1 MRLLVSSLAFALIAS
16 SAMAQVAP
24 QGIQP
29 QIQPSNTWA
38 PAPAPQPAAAPAPS
52 DPLVQSGASSP
63 PVGPSS
69 SPAPRGIQPGKSLGL
84 EQTAWQD
91 PTKHMSKRQS
101 RPGFIRYQWRP
112 DDIMQINVREGLVS
126 VVKFPSNEDIV
137 QVISSDPATF
147 EAMIS
152 PNKRSFLIR
161 SVYAGVDGNVIAYG
175 SSGNVYNFYI
185 RSLVFNANLLP
196 DATVEIAVGGMA
208 ATTGE
213 TVTSQVEAIS
223 GSTGST
229 GSAAGYKGVFTPA
242 ADRAVAHF
250 QAGGREYARGA
261 PIDPANMRANIT
273 IKAPTPSDAA
283 IAPVRA
289 WHDGKFTYLDFGPNA
304 SSMVQ
309 WPVAALV
316 IQGVESP
323 VGTRVTGKDRSMMV
337 VEAVGNIVLRNG
349 QYMVCLFA
357 HFENND
363 ARYSVNP
370 TLETANTQVNNGIPV
385 RAPAGA
391 LSYDERAKVERDR
404 LAAEEKTR
412 LAQERRLLAEAVTR
426 SKQAEVDAK
435 KAEAAAKLVREQ
447 EAKEAQRRAAAA
459 EAERRRIE
467 ANTPPP
473 PPGALSATV
482 GPIAVEDGKALLAA
496 LEAKHGRQVKGLA
509 VQWQSD
515 RGLPLSAGTA
525 KGRVYLVVDGLS
537 GPISTDLCS
546 AARARS
552 AGCSAVR

>member
-1 MRLLVSSLAFALIAS
+1 MRLLVSSLAIALFAVTAS
-16 SAMAQVAP
+16 AQVAP
-24 QGIQP
+24 QGVQP

-38 PAPAPQPAAAPAPS
+38 PAPAPSPAAAPAPS
-52 DPLVQSGASSP
+52 DPLVQSGGASTASS
-63 PVGPSS
+63 SS
-69 SPAPRGIQPGKSLGL
+69 SPAVPRGIQPGKSLGL

-223 GSTGST
+223 GSTGS
-229 GSAAGYKGVFTPA
+229 AAGYKGIFTPA
-242 ADRAVAHF
+242 ADRAVAHY

-273 IKAPTPSDAA
+273 IKAPTSADAA

-316 IQGVESP
+316 VQGVESP

-370 TLETANTQVNNGIPV
+370 TLEGANTQVNNGIPI
-385 RAPAGA
+385 RAPAAA
-391 LSYDERAKVERDR
+391 LSYEERAKIERDR

-459 EAERRRIE
+459 DAERRRIE

-473 PPGALSATV
+473 APGSLSATV
-482 GPIAVEDGKALLAA
+482 GPIGVEDGRALLAA
-496 LEAKHGRQVKGLA
+496 LEAKHGRQVKGLS
-509 VQWQSD
+509 VNWQSD
-515 RGLPLSAGTA
+515 RGLPLSASTA

-537 GPISTDLCS
+537 GPLSIDLCS